1 MAATATKIAID
12 GLGKTKL
19 AALREQAKTLGMSAE
34 GYALQLIEDGL
45 LLEQRARTRTFDEL
59 FAPVQ
64 ARFKKSGMTEA
75 ELDKIVDDARRSHH
89 QRTPGKRR

>member
-12 GLGKTKL
+12 GLGKAKL

-45 LLEQRARTRTFDEL
+45 LLEQRRGPGPLTSYSR
-59 FAPVQ
+59 Q
-64 ARFKKSGMTEA
+64 S
-75 ELDKIVDDARRSHH
+75 RRGSS
-89 QRTPGKRR
+89 RAG